1 MSEDLSAFYEIN
13 ITAQT
18 DTQTRQGFGTPLF
31 AVSRVPWVGGARVR
45 AFASL
50 PEMVNAGFKARD
62 PAYQMAQAAFSQE
75 PRPAVVKIGQ
85 RARPP
90 TQVVRVMLGQP
101 SPNDAPNTYRVKIDG
116 LAVQFTTDATPDRDA
131 EAVPGLVN
139 AINAAFGAD
148 DDAIVLQRAV
158 NAAAPTVVSGGALNG
173 ALVASL
179 ATVPR
184 RLSITLNND
193 ADWTTGPIVV
203 MGLDPEGVPIT
214 ENFVVPAGGNT
225 TLNGTKHF
233 RAVTQVTVPTQAGTN
248 ATFRVGVRASIT
260 AVADG
265 DGAMCTSAEAGVIH
279 SYELTALVP
288 EAENV
293 FLEDRT
299 GDPGIAADLNELLA
313 SDADFYGLAL
323 DSNGMNEV
331 LAAAAWC
338 EPRRRLFVFQTADGL
353 CGVAETN
360 DDVLSRA
367 RNAGYG
373 YTTGWFH
380 AAIGRSDGWLAAALL
395 GNRLPRDPGSDTW
408 AYKTLRGIT
417 PLAIATSARE
427 AILAKNGNVYETRS
441 GVGVTFE
448 GKVAMGEWID
458 TVRGLD
464 WQRARMREE
473 LFRLLRANEKVG
485 FTDDGIAL
493 IGAAIFG
500 VLDEGVE
507 RQFYAKDPKPKVTT
521 LLAAQTSPAD
531 RSARRL
537 RGVTFSAQLAGA
549 IHGVTV
555 NGTAAV

>member
-1 MSEDLSAFYEIN
+1 VSEDLSAFYEIN

-18 DTQTRQGFGTPLF
+18 DTQTRAGFGTPLF

-50 PEMVNAGFKARD
+50 YEMVNAGFKSRD

-90 TQVVRVMLGQP
+90 TQVVRVIAGQP
-101 SPNDAPNTYRVKIDG
+101 ADPGAPDTYRVKIDG
-116 LAVQFTTDATPDRDA
+116 LTVQFVTDSSPTPTEAATGLANAISAIFGAIANGIVTNGASAATPQT
-131 EAVPGLVN
+131 L
-139 AINAAFGAD
+139 
-148 DDAIVLQRAV
+148 
-158 NAAAPTVVSGGALNG
+158 SGGALNG

-179 ATVPR
+179 ATAPR
-184 RLSITLNND
+184 RLTLTIS
-193 ADWTTGPIVV
+193 ADPAWTLSTIVV
-203 MGLDPEGVPIT
+203 RGNDPEGAPIF
-214 ENFVVPAGGNT
+214 ENFAVPGTMGAF
-225 TLNGTKHF
+225 LNGTKHF
-233 RAVTQVTVPTQAGTN
+233 RTITQIEVPGQGGTSG
-248 ATFRVGVRASIT
+248 TFLVGVRESIT
-260 AVADG
+260 PVPNG
-265 DGAMCTSAEAGVIH
+265 DSVTCTSAEAGVIH
-279 SYELTALVP
+279 SYEQTALVP
-288 EAENV
+288 EDENV
-293 FLEDRT
+293 FLDDIT
-299 GDPGIAADLNELLA
+299 SDPGIAADLNELLA
-313 SDADFYGLAL
+313 SDGDFYGLAL
-323 DSNGMNEV
+323 DSNSLAEV

-338 EPRRRLFVFQTADGL
+338 DPRRRLFVFQTADSL
-353 CGVAETN
+353 CGNPETN
-360 DDVLSRA
+360 DDVLSRV

-521 LLAAQTSPAD
+521 PLAAQTSPAD